1 VDLVRDISDKLVL
14 DRDGR
19 EIGRVDR
26 VLLDVVAGGPRVLG
40 IEIGP
45 AVYAARISST
55 LGRWVSGLERAL
67 GFEQGRPLRVAV
79 EDVITTEPHIRVNRS
94 FGETPAATV
103 EAALR
108 RRLPRLP
115 GAQ

>member
-14 DRDGR
+14 DRNGR

-26 VLLDVVAGGPRVLG
+26 VLLELGPDGPRVLAL
-40 IEIGP
+40 EIGP
-45 AVYAARISST
+45 SVFAARLSST
-55 LGRWVSGLERAL
+55 LGRWVAGAERAL
-67 GFEQGRPLRVAV
+67 GFDQGRPLRIAV
-79 EDVITTEPHIRVNRS
+79 HDVISTLPHIRVNLS
-94 FGETPAATV
+94 FADTPAATV

-115 GAQ
+115 GAS

>member
-1 VDLVRDISDKLVL
+1 VDLVRDISDRQVL

-26 VLLDVVAGGPRVLG
+26 VLLEDRPDGVRVVA
-40 IEIGP
+40 IAIGP
-45 AVYAARISST
+45 AVFAARLSST
-55 LGRWVSGLERAL
+55 LGRWIAGLERAL
-67 GFEQGRPLRVAV
+67 GIDQGRPLRIAI
-79 EDVITTEPHIRVNRS
+79 EDVIATDPHVRVNLS
-94 FGETPAATV
+94 FADTPAATV

-115 GAQ
+115 GAS

>member
-26 VLLDVVAGGPRVLG
+26 VLLDVAAGGPRVLG
-40 IEIGP
+40 FEIGP
-45 AVYAARISST
+45 AVFAARISST
-55 LGRWVSGLERAL
+55 LGRWVAGLERAL

-79 EDVITTEPHIRVNRS
+79 EDVIAIDPHVRVNLS
-94 FGETPAATV
+94 FADTPAAIV

-108 RRLPRLP
+108 RRLPQLP
-115 GAQ
+115 GAR